1 MSSFLKITLIFTIS
15 TFLIFPFHI
24 FNSMVVKAW
33 AEEPG
38 PLIINFKP
46 ITRAERGKA
55 IEIVAEIESGNVVMT
70 PELYYRKQGETR
82 YNKIRMERD
91 KDRFTAVIPQSAAD
105 GEGIEYYIIAEDS
118 SNNQVSEGSPERPYF
133 IAIAGEADEEPP
145 KIKFTPVREAGKVND
160 IVLKANVEDK
170 SGIKDVQLYYRQKD
184 KPSYNIIR
192 MENSGKLD
200 GDYQAVIPSKE
211 NNAGDI
217 EYYIEATDTSENT
230 GTKGTA
236 DYPLIINVVSGG
248 DSGDSI
254 FKKWWFYT
262 ILVAVGGGAA
272 AALSSGGGGSQGSQ
286 TKGSVVVE

>member
-105 GEGIEYYIIAEDS
+105 GEGRGATL
-118 SNNQVSEGSPERPYF
+118 NRR
-133 IAIAGEADEEPP
+133 AGE
-145 KIKFTPVREAGKVND
+145 R
-160 IVLKANVEDK
+160 
-170 SGIKDVQLYYRQKD
+170 
-184 KPSYNIIR
+184 
-192 MENSGKLD
+192 D
-200 GDYQAVIPSKE
+200 G
-211 NNAGDI
+211 G
-217 EYYIEATDTSENT
+217 
-230 GTKGTA
+230 
-236 DYPLIINVVSGG
+236 L
-248 DSGDSI
+248 
-254 FKKWWFYT
+254 
-262 ILVAVGGGAA
+262 GA
-272 AALSSGGGGSQGSQ
+272 Q
-286 TKGSVVVE
+286 